1 LRTAPSVGA
10 IPLPPSPSLKGR
22 RRQVLVFGLVALVVG
37 ILALDRLFPPDLNR
51 WRNLSSVVLASDGS
65 TLNVATSKDGM
76 WRLATRPDRVDPHYL
91 DMLMAAEDHR
101 FRDHL
106 GVDPLA
112 AVRAAWQLVTNGRI
126 VSGGSTLTMQVSRLL
141 EPHPRSVLGK
151 LHDALRAIQL
161 EERFGK
167 DEILAMYLTLAP
179 FGGNVEGVRA
189 ASLAWFGHEPDRL
202 TPGEAAILVAL
213 PQRPAA
219 LRPDRHPAA
228 SMAAAGRILHR
239 LADAGHVPVSDLET
253 PPPGIA
259 ARRLFP
265 RLASHVAQRFRGDGT
280 EPVRVTLDSRI
291 QPATERLAAETVAGM
306 TDGGDLAIL
315 VVDNRDLSVRAWVGG
330 VRSAL
335 DLVRRRRSPGST
347 LKPFIY
353 GLAFDDLALLPDS
366 LIDDR
371 PIRIGDYAPENFDRG
386 FHGQVTARF
395 ALQQSLNVPAIVLLD
410 RVGPG
415 RLAATLRD
423 AGVRLDFPANDA
435 APTLPLALGG
445 VGISLLDLTRLYA
458 GLAHD
463 GRSAAPHIL
472 EARTHDAGTLM
483 TRQAARMITDILRSA
498 PPPDGRMPGGLIK
511 DPRPIAYKTGTSY
524 GFRDAWALGYSPS
537 WTVGVWTGRADGTP
551 RPGAYGRN
559 TAAPLLFAVFDR
571 LPAETEPDPLAPAAD
586 GLRATGSTPVPRGLR
601 QFTERDSVRMPGNA
615 SPPRIQFPPDGAQL
629 DLNREDG
636 LRGALRLEA
645 NSGTPPYRWSVNGMP
660 VPTPRYA
667 AVPSWQPD
675 GPGFVRITVV
685 DAAGRRASATVR
697 VR

>member
-1 LRTAPSVGA
+1 MGWRRTLAGLLIAGCA
-10 IPLPPSPSLKGR
+10 I
-22 RRQVLVFGLVALVVG
+22 A
-37 ILALDRLFPPDLNR
+37 ALDRALPPELAR
-51 WRNLSSVVLASDGS
+51 YRALSPVILASDGS
-65 TLNVATSKDGM
+65 VLNVSTTKDGM
-76 WRLATRPDRVDPHYL
+76 WRLATRPDAVDPHYL
-91 DMLMAAEDHR
+91 AMLLAAEDHR
-101 FRDHL
+101 FRSHP

-112 AVRAAWQLVTNGRI
+112 AVRAAWQLATNGRI
-126 VSGGSTLTMQVSRLL
+126 VSGGSTLTMQVARLL
-141 EPHPRSVLGK
+141 EPHPRSILGK
-151 LHDALRAIQL
+151 LHDVVRAAQL

-167 DEILAMYLTLAP
+167 DEILTMYLTLAP

-189 ASLAWFGHEPDRL
+189 ASLAWFGHEPERL

-228 SMAAAGRILHR
+228 ALAAADRIMHR
-239 LADAGHVPVSDLET
+239 LADDGRIPVADTET
-253 PPPGIA
+253 PPPAVA
-259 ARRLFP
+259 ARHGFP
-265 RLASHVAQRFRGDGT
+265 RMARHVAERFGGSGA
-280 EPVRVTLDSRI
+280 EPVRSTLDARI
-291 QPATERLAAETVAGM
+291 QPATERLAAENAAHM

-315 VVDNRDLSVRAWVGG
+315 VVDNRDLSVRAWIGG

-335 DLVRRRRSPGST
+335 DLVRRRRSPGSA

-366 LIDDR
+366 LIEDR

-386 FHGQVTARF
+386 FRGQVTARE
-395 ALQQSLNVPAIVLLD
+395 ALQQSLNVPTIALLD

-435 APTLPLALGG
+435 APSLPLALGG

-463 GRSAAPHIL
+463 GRSAPPHIL
-472 EARTHDAGTLM
+472 EARGHEAGTLM
-483 TRQAARMITDILRSA
+483 TPHAARLIADILRAS
-498 PPPDGRMPGGLIK
+498 PPPDGRMPRGLVR

-524 GFRDAWALGYSPS
+524 GFRDAWAIGYSPS

-551 RPGAYGRN
+551 RPGFYGRN
-559 TAAPLLFAVFDR
+559 TAAPILYAVFDL
-571 LPAETEPDPLAPAAD
+571 LPAETVPDPLAPQIDQTQTA
-586 GLRATGSTPVPRGLR
+586 GSSPLPRGLR
-601 QFTERDSVRMPGNA
+601 KFADRNSAIMPGSA
-615 SPPRIQFPPDGAQL
+615 PPPRIQFPPDGAQL
-629 DLNREDG
+629 DLTMEDG
-636 LRGALRLEA
+636 GRAPLRLEA
-645 NSGTPPYRWSVNGMP
+645 NSGTPPYRWSVNGLP
-660 VPTPRYA
+660 IKPPA
-667 AVPSWQPD
+667 LASVPSWQPD
-675 GPGFVRITVV
+675 GPGFVRVTVV

>member
-1 LRTAPSVGA
+1 MGNRPKAGYRVVSCL
-10 IPLPPSPSLKGR
+10 
-22 RRQVLVFGLVALVVG
+22 LVVIG
-37 ILALDRLFPPDLNR
+37 CIVALDRLFPPDLTR
-51 WRNLSSVVLASDGS
+51 FRHLSPVVLASNGS
-65 TLNVATSKDGM
+65 TLHVATTKDGM
-76 WRLATRPDRVDPHYL
+76 WRLATKPDRVDPHYR

-112 AVRAAWQLVTNGRI
+112 AARAAWQLATNGRI
-126 VSGGSTLTMQVSRLL
+126 VSGGSTLTMQVARLL
-141 EPHPRSVLGK
+141 EPHRRSLLGK
-151 LHDALRAIQL
+151 LRDAVRAIQM
-161 EERFGK
+161 EARYDK

-189 ASLAWFGHEPDRL
+189 AALAWFGHEPDRL

-228 SMAAAGRILHR
+228 SLIAASRVLHR
-239 LADAGHVPVSDLET
+239 LADAGRIPIADLET
-253 PPPGIA
+253 PPPSIV
-259 ARRLFP
+259 ARRSYP
-265 RLASHVAQRFRGDGT
+265 RLAMHVAQRFGGDGT
-280 EPVRVTLDSRI
+280 EPIRTTLDARM
-291 QPATERLAAETVAGM
+291 QPATERLAAETVSRM

-315 VVDNRDLSVRAWVGG
+315 VVDNRDLSIRAWVGG
-330 VRSAL
+330 VHSAL

-353 GLAFDDLALLPDS
+353 GLAFDDLALVPES

-472 EARTHDAGTLM
+472 DARTHDAGTLM
-483 TRQAARMITDILRSA
+483 TRHAARMLTGILRSA
-498 PPPDGRMPGGLIK
+498 PPPDGRMPAGLIE

-524 GFRDAWALGYSPS
+524 GFRDAWAVGYSPS

-551 RPGAYGRN
+551 RPGSYGRN

-586 GLRATGSTPVPRGLR
+586 GSQAATAAPVPRGLR
-601 QFTERDSVRMPGNA
+601 HFTERDSLRMPGNA
-615 SPPRIQFPPDGAQL
+615 LPPRIQFPPDGAQL
-629 DLNREDG
+629 DLTQG
-636 LRGALRLEA
+636 SGGRGPLKLEA

-660 VPTPRYA
+660 VPTPPFA

-675 GPGFVRITVV
+675 GPGFVRVTVV
-685 DAAGRRASATVR
+685 DAAGKRASAIVR

>member
-1 LRTAPSVGA
+1 MRWRHVAA
-10 IPLPPSPSLKGR
+10 
-22 RRQVLVFGLVALVVG
+22 GLLILASGVV
-37 ILALDRLFPPDLNR
+37 ALDRVFPPDLAR
-51 WRNLSSVVLASDGS
+51 WRNRSSVVLAVDG
-65 TLNVATSKDGM
+65 TVLNVATTKDGM
-76 WRLATRPDRVDPHYL
+76 WRLATRPHAVNTYYL
-91 DMLMAAEDHR
+91 DMLLAAEDHR
-101 FRDHL
+101 FRAHL

-112 AVRAAWQLVTNGRI
+112 AGRAAWQLATNGRI
-126 VSGGSTLTMQVSRLL
+126 VSGGSTLTMQVARLL
-141 EPHPRSVLGK
+141 EPHRRSILGK
-151 LHDALRAIQL
+151 LHDAIRAVQL
-161 EERFGK
+161 EVRFNK

-213 PQRPAA
+213 PQRPTA
-219 LRPDRHPAA
+219 LRPDRHPQAA
-228 SMAAAGRILHR
+228 IAAAAHLMRR
-239 LADAGHVPVSDLET
+239 LADGGRIPLADLET
-253 PPPGIA
+253 PPPAIA
-259 ARRLFP
+259 ARRAFP
-265 RLASHVAQRFRGDGT
+265 RFAMHVAQRFGVDGSQPIRT
-280 EPVRVTLDSRI
+280 TLDARI
-291 QPATERLAAETVAGM
+291 QTATERLAADAAARM

-315 VVDNRDLSVRAWVGG
+315 VVDNRDLSVRAWIGG

-335 DLVRRRRSPGST
+335 DLVRRRRSPGSA

-366 LIDDR
+366 LIEDR

-423 AGVRLDFPANDA
+423 AGVRLDFPAGDA

-458 GLAHD
+458 GLAHN

-472 EARTHDAGTLM
+472 EAQAHQAGTLM
-483 TRQAARMITDILRSA
+483 TQHAARMITDILRAS
-498 PPPDGRMPGGLIK
+498 PPPEGRMAVGLIK

-524 GFRDAWALGYSPS
+524 GFRDAWAVGYSPS

-551 RPGAYGRN
+551 RPGFYGRN

-571 LPAETEPDPLAPAAD
+571 LPAETEPDPLAPAAE
-586 GLRATGSTPVPRGLR
+586 GLRTAVSAPVPRGLR
-601 QFTERDSVRMPGNA
+601 RFAERDSPRMPGNT

-629 DLNREDG
+629 DLTREDG
-636 LRGALRLEA
+636 QRGALKLEA

-660 VPTPRYA
+660 VPAPLWA

-675 GPGFVRITVV
+675 GPGFVRVTVV
-685 DAAGRRASATVR
+685 DAAGKRASATVR

>member
-1 LRTAPSVGA
+1 MKTAPTERG
-10 IPLPPSPSLKGR
+10 LPRPPTPSRKGR
-22 RRQVLVFGLVALVVG
+22 FFLAASFLTLTAVTV
-37 ILALDRLFPPDLNR
+37 ALDRLFPPDLTR
-51 WRNLSSVVLASDGS
+51 FRNLSSVVLASDGS
-65 TLNVATSKDGM
+65 TLNVATTKDGM
-76 WRLATRPDRVDPHYL
+76 WRLATHPDRVDPHYL
-91 DMLMAAEDHR
+91 DMLLAAEDHR
-101 FRDHL
+101 FRNHF
-106 GVDPLA
+106 GVDPMA
-112 AVRAAWQLVTNGRI
+112 AARAAWQLATNGRI
-126 VSGGSTLTMQVSRLL
+126 VSGGSTLTMQVARLL
-141 EPHPRSVLGK
+141 EPHRRSILGK
-151 LHDALRAIQL
+151 LHDAVRAAQL
-161 EERFGK
+161 EARFGK

-202 TPGEAAILVAL
+202 TPGEAATLVAL

-228 SMAAAGRILHR
+228 SLAAAARVLQRLSDAGRIPL
-239 LADAGHVPVSDLET
+239 SDRET
-253 PPPGIA
+253 PPPSIA
-259 ARRLFP
+259 ARRSFP
-265 RLASHVAQRFRGDGT
+265 RLAIHVAQRFGGDGT
-280 EPVRVTLDSRI
+280 EPIRTTLDARI
-291 QPATERLAAETVAGM
+291 QPAAERLASETVARM

-366 LIDDR
+366 LIEDR

-415 RLAATLRD
+415 RMAATLRD

-472 EARTHDAGTLM
+472 EVRTHEAGTLM
-483 TRQAARMITDILRSA
+483 TQHAARMITDILRSA
-498 PPPDGRMPGGLIK
+498 PPPDGRMPGGLIR

-571 LPAETEPDPLAPAAD
+571 LPAETEPDPLARVPDA
-586 GLRATGSTPVPRGLR
+586 LRTATEAPMPMPRGLR
-601 QFTERDSVRMPGNA
+601 QFSERDSTHMPGNA

-629 DLNREDG
+629 DLTREDG
-636 LRGALRLEA
+636 RRGPLKLEA
-645 NSGTPPYRWSVNGMP
+645 NSGTPPYRWSVNGLP
-660 VPTPRYA
+660 IPTPAWA

-675 GPGFVRITVV
+675 GPGFVRVTVV

>member
-1 LRTAPSVGA
+1 MRW
-10 IPLPPSPSLKGR
+10 R
-22 RRQVLVFGLVALVVG
+22 RVAAGLLLLACGVV
-37 ILALDRLFPPDLNR
+37 ALDRLFPPDLTR
-51 WRNLSSVVLASDGS
+51 WRNLSNVVLASDGS
-65 TLNVATSKDGM
+65 VLNVATTTDGM
-76 WRLATRPDRVDPHYL
+76 WRLATRPDAVDPHYL
-91 DMLMAAEDHR
+91 DMLMGAEDHR
-101 FRDHL
+101 FRDHI
-106 GVDPLA
+106 GIDPMA
-112 AVRAAWQLVTNGRI
+112 AARAAWQLAANGRI
-126 VSGGSTLTMQVSRLL
+126 VSGGSTLTMQVARLL
-141 EPHPRSVLGK
+141 EPHRRSVLGK
-151 LHDALRAIQL
+151 LHDAIRAVQL
-161 EERFGK
+161 ETRFHK
-167 DEILAMYLTLAP
+167 DDILAMYLTLAP

-202 TPGEAAILVAL
+202 TPGEAGILVAL

-219 LRPDRHPAA
+219 LRPDRHRQA
-228 SMAAAGRILHR
+228 SIAAAERVMRRLAGEGRIP
-239 LADAGHVPVSDLET
+239 ASDLET
-253 PPPGIA
+253 PPPTIA
-259 ARRLFP
+259 ARRAFP
-265 RLASHVAQRFRGDGT
+265 RFAMHVAQRFRGDGRQS
-280 EPVRVTLDSRI
+280 VRTTLDSRI
-291 QPATERLAAETVAGM
+291 QPSVERLAADAAARM

-315 VVDNRDLSVRAWVGG
+315 VVDNRDLSIRAWVGG

-366 LIDDR
+366 LIEDR

-395 ALQQSLNVPAIVLLD
+395 ALQHSLNVPAILLLD

-423 AGVRLDFPANDA
+423 AGVRLDFPGNDM

-463 GRSAAPHIL
+463 GRCAAPHIL
-472 EARTHDAGTLM
+472 EARTHEAGTLM
-483 TRQAARMITDILRSA
+483 TQHAARMIGDILRGS
-498 PPPDGRMPGGLIK
+498 PPPDGRMPRSLAAGA
-511 DPRPIAYKTGTSY
+511 RPIAYKTGTSY
-524 GFRDAWALGYSPS
+524 GFRDAWAVGYSPS

-551 RPGAYGRN
+551 RPGFYGRN
-559 TAAPLLFAVFDR
+559 TAAPILYAVFDR
-571 LPAETEPDPLAPAAD
+571 LPAETESDPLASVAD
-586 GLRATGSTPVPRGLR
+586 GLRTAVSAPVPLGLR
-601 QFTERDSVRMPGNA
+601 RFVDRDNTHMPGNA

-629 DLNREDG
+629 DLSRDDG
-636 LRGALRLEA
+636 GRGPLKLEA

-660 VPTPRYA
+660 VPTPAWA

-675 GPGFVRITVV
+675 GPGFVKVTVV